1 MTSHRFIDEEVG
13 DFEQAIDELKRVD
26 HLVYVSLKYTRTVD
40 VIKNILDRM
49 VASFEY
55 IIVGVLKEDER
66 QGKIFEVPNT
76 PSGRLRDLKS
86 LHADNA
92 SLMELLNFYVF
103 LRKLHNA
110 EYSASREFR
119 RHVTMTAKL
128 PDGEL
133 VEVNID
139 VISEYYAKCK
149 KLLEGVKP
157 LFHH

>member
-1 MTSHRFIDEEVG
+1 MSHRYIDEEVS
-13 DFEQAIDELKRVD
+13 DYEQAVDEIKRVD

-49 VASFEY
+49 VASFEC
-55 IIVGVLKEDER
+55 ILNGILKEDEKKGR
-66 QGKIFEVPNT
+66 IFEVPNT
-76 PSGRLRDLKS
+76 PAAKLRDIRSLHSDEKS
-86 LHADNA
+86 LMNILD
-92 SLMELLNFYVF
+92 FYVH

-128 PDGEL
+128 PDGEI

-139 VISEYYAKCK
+139 VISEYYHNCK
-149 KLLEGVKP
+149 KLLEDVKH
-157 LFHH
+157 LFE